1 MAAKTFRLANAAVNG
16 FGRLLEADQTAATTA
31 TGWTVGKIA
40 TANDSTMVWGT
51 ENATG
56 TFSTEAGTPKP
67 PALAAGNA
75 LRSDTP
81 LTGEFAAAAWSIVV
95 AFRSVST
102 AYTGTI
108 RARARVFRSVN
119 ADGSGATEITAATQ
133 VGSTSGAGSTTVDST
148 STITWTPAAAFTLN
162 NEYLFIVLACEIVTA
177 SGSNTADALLR
188 TGTTT
193 TGVRIVTS
201 NMATLDASTVTL
213 ALTPSSTD
221 TFAGVDADTEVL
233 AFTISGVDAADF
245 VDTNTES
252 LGLIPSGTDI
262 ADYVESG
269 TIPLSLRPY
278 IAEEFPIA
286 PFRFA
291 PSGTDASVYRDAGA
305 QDIDFLGSL
314 DQFGAGIGISTAALA
329 QQFTA
334 PSNTILL
341 GVVLKLVRAGAVTGN
356 LTVELRPDSGT
367 NTPSATV
374 LKTFTFPLSD
384 LGDGVKTEYAV
395 AFGGDAL
402 AVTSGTKYWIVA
414 YKSVSGDTVNWRS
427 NNDNIYPNNFKAT
440 LSAGNWSAN
449 TQDWHFAVRFDSS
462 TSVPRIGLAPS
473 SSDVADFVD
482 SDTQSLVLTPNGTDV
497 YTPGAG
503 GTIYTDA
510 ATEALALTPTS
521 TEEHTTFDAATET
534 LALTANGADIA
545 ATQDSGTE
553 SFIFTPSGVDIR
565 EIPDA
570 ATESLVLTPSD
581 TEVFAGVDQATERI
595 AFTPA
600 GVDTGQFVDVGTGTV
615 AFSPS
620 SADIEEFIE
629 AATERLAF
637 SVLSTELANFMDQAR
652 EDFNLIISG
661 TDQYQAFG
669 GGTDAA
675 TQPLSLLPSAADTED
690 YVDSITTKLA
700 LVPSVSEL
708 EAVTDSATGTITAIP
723 ASDDIAQTVESNV
736 VYLYAVPSGV
746 DIKQG
751 AGALNFTDSGT
762 IYLRFTIKAN
772 EFLKLYDVIAWLG
785 GTRLFAKIEDK
796 IYNGTVAFRRWWSSV
811 GTD

>member
-81 LTGEFAAAAWSIVV
+81 ITGEFAAAAWSIVV

-148 STITWTPAAAFTLN
+148 STITWTPAASFILN

-201 NMATLDASTVTL
+201 NMATLDSSTVTL
-213 ALTPSSTD
+213 ALTPFSSEV
-221 TFAGVDADTEVL
+221 FAGVDADTEVFAL
-233 AFTISGVDAADF
+233 TASASEEYVATDAATENLLLIPSASEIAELIDA
-245 VDTNTES
+245 NTES
-252 LGLIPSGTDI
+252 LK
-262 ADYVESG
+262 
-269 TIPLSLRPY
+269 LSPY
-278 IAEEFPIA
+278 TAEEYPVV
-286 PFRFA
+286 RFTFT
-291 PSGTDASVYRDAGA
+291 PSGTDASVYRDVGA

-314 DQFGAGIGISTAALA
+314 DQFGAPIGISTAALA

-341 GVVLKLVRAGAVTGN
+341 GVVLKIGRSGAVTGN
-356 LTVELRPDSGT
+356 LTIEIQSDTSNHPSG
-367 NTPSATV
+367 TV

-414 YKSVSGDTVNWRS
+414 YKSVSGDTVSWRS
-427 NNDNIYPNNFKAT
+427 NNSNIYPNNLQAT
-440 LSAGNWSAN
+440 LAAGNWSTSTN
-449 TQDWHFAVRFDSS
+449 DWHFAVRFDSS

-482 SDTQSLVLTPNGTDV
+482 SDTQSLVLTPDGTDV

-521 TEEHTTFDAATET
+521 TEEHTTFDAATEA
-534 LALTANGADIA
+534 LALTASGADIA

-570 ATESLVLTPSD
+570 ATESLVFTPSA
-581 TEVFAGVDQATERI
+581 TQVFAGVDQATETV
-595 AFTPA
+595 ALTPA
-600 GVDTGQFVDVGTGTV
+600 GVDTGQFVDVGTKTV
-615 AFSPS
+615 ALTPT
-620 SADIEEFIE
+620 SADIQEFIE